1 MACFLVPTGE
11 AIVATIVKKGVQ
23 SKEAPAEV
31 EQLESEGKIPWS
43 RKLSWLTSLLWG
55 GAILLCLEHMWHGE
69 VVLWPPFLTAM
80 ADPADTAEM
89 LAEMGSV
96 GVGMAV
102 FVTVAW
108 IVMVLVADNVPAIRS
123 KLVGEAA

>member
-11 AIVATIVKKGVQ
+11 AIIASIVKKGVQ
-23 SKEAPAEV
+23 SKEDPAEV
-31 EQLESEGKIPWS
+31 EKLESEGKVSWG
-43 RKLSWLTSLLWG
+43 RKLSWLTSMLWG

-69 VVLWPPFLTAM
+69 VVPWPPFLTAM

-102 FVTVAW
+102 FVTIAWVA
-108 IVMVLVADNVPAIRS
+108 MVLIADHVPAIRA
-123 KLVGEAA
+123 KLVSEEA

>member
-1 MACFLVPTGE
+1 M
-11 AIVATIVKKGVQ
+11 
-23 SKEAPAEV
+23 
-31 EQLESEGKIPWS
+31 
-43 RKLSWLTSLLWG
+43 
-55 GAILLCLEHMWHGE
+55 
-69 VVLWPPFLTAM
+69 TAM

>member
-11 AIVATIVKKGVQ
+11 AIVATIVKKGIQ
-23 SKEAPAEV
+23 SKEDPAEV

-43 RKLSWLTSLLWG
+43 RKLSWP
-55 GAILLCLEHMWHGE
+55 ILLCLEHMWHGE